1 MQIFIMSLI
10 ISALSALCGSQGFA
24 ASPTGGHDELDY
36 PELQVAPRASERLQT
51 ESKRETTSPYLNYIP
66 MMTSSTMTFAAG
78 LAQLSGKDPGKDTSG
93 SSPVVGLVVGGGWLA
108 AEVLMMRGYRPYSTP
123 LVEVNALPKGTLREK
138 LVRER
143 TSEEA
148 IESAARMGR
157 RLTLISVI
165 TNVGAGAYMLTK
177 ATSGSFSFAA
187 DLITMAVAFTPV
199 IFPFRWQTV
208 ANDQHDY
215 KKKIFAPV
223 ASATFYKEP
232 GTGNLAPGMLLGLAF

>member
-1 MQIFIMSLI
+1 MQIFIVSFML
-10 ISALSALCGSQGFA
+10 SALSALCGSQVFA
-24 ASPTGGHDELDY
+24 ATSGTGHDELDY

-51 ESKRETTSPYLNYIP
+51 EAKREVASPYLNYIP

-78 LAQLSGKDPGKDTSG
+78 IAQLSGKDSGKDTSG
-93 SSPVVGLVVGGGWLA
+93 TSPVVGLVVGGGWLA
-108 AEVLMMRGYRPYSTP
+108 AEALMIRSYRPYSTP
-123 LVEVNALPKGTLREK
+123 LVEVNGLPKGTLREK

-148 IESAARMGR
+148 LESAARMGR
-157 RLTLISVI
+157 RLTLISVV
-165 TNVGAGAYMLTK
+165 TNFGAGTYMLTK
-177 ATSGSFSFAA
+177 ATSGSFAFAA
-187 DLITMAVAFTPV
+187 DLITMAVSFTPL
-199 IFPFRWQTV
+199 IFPFHWQTV